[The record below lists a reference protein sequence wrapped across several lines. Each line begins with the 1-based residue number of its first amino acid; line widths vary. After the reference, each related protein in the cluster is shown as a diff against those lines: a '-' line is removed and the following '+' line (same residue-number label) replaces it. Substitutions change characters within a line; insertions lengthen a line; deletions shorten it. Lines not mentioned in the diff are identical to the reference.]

1 MYLEV
6 DGEMNHKPSPLY
18 VAMLLDHALLT
29 LIVRLLAT
37 PATLAQRDVPCPSGV
52 FSSDL
57 SIISPSSML
66 VLEDAALA
74 GDLANPS
81 DAPEDD
87 AESEYTSSRPRYASS
102 RPRYAPSRSCVRYAL

>member
-1 MYLEV
+1 
-6 DGEMNHKPSPLY
+6 MNDKPSPLY

-37 PATLAQRDVPCPSGV
+37 PVMLAQSDEPCPAGV
-52 FSSDL
+52 FCSWSPL
-57 SIISPSSML
+57 SAHSPSSML
-66 VLEDAALA
+66 VREDAALA

-87 AESEYTSSRPRYASS
+87 AESDNAS
-102 RPRYAPSRSCVRYAL
+102 